1 MNSEKNTFEYSY
13 YSPTEQE
20 RKQIESIRKQY
31 IKNPAKSESKL
42 DRLKKLNSKVVNTAT
57 IVALI
62 FGVVGCLIFGLGLSM
77 VLEWNLFV
85 WGIIVMFVG
94 AIPMSIAYPVYNFTL
109 KKGKF
114 KYGEEI
120 VKLSEELLND
130 K

>member
-31 IKNPAKSESKL
+31 IKNPEKNESKL
-42 DRLKKLNSKVVNTAT
+42 DRLKKLNSKVISTAT
-57 IVALI
+57 MVALI
-62 FGVVGCLIFGLGLSM
+62 FGIVGCLIFGLGLTM
-77 VLEWNLFV
+77 VLEWNLFL
-85 WGIIVMFVG
+85 WGIIVMLVG
-94 AIPMSIAYPVYNFTL
+94 AFPMSIAYPLYNFTL

-120 VKLSEELLND
+120 LKLSEELLSE